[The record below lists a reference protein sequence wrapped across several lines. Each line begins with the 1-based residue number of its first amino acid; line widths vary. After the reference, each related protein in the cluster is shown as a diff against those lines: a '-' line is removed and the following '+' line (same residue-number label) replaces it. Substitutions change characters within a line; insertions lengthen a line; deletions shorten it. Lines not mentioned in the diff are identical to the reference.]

1 MKPLLFLV
9 GFVMLLYLISSFIGA
24 GKIGLIYTIAWIG
37 EKILYIYTQYT
48 FSQLYNSLFWVYVMV
63 TVLIL
68 AISVLSG
75 QSSKQKA
82 KKKK

>member
-9 GFVMLLYLISSFIGA
+9 GFGMLLYLISSFIGA

-37 EKILYIYTQYT
+37 EKIPYIYTQYS
-48 FSQLYNSLFWVYVMV
+48 FSQLYNSLFWIYLMA
-63 TVLIL
+63 TVLII

-75 QSSKQKA
+75 KKTKKG
-82 KKKK
+82 KKK